1 MVISL
6 FGSPDAFV
14 LDQQDQVVASEGHWV
29 WADEREG
36 HGPVEIRAEAEAGPL
51 APLYGG
57 RAEEAQ
63 AWSADVGGLRFVGID
78 NSHYQVTPEQTRV
91 LQTALELQ
99 PEEGQEVSSSQPAG
113 ATIPGSHHNPREAA
127 AVLTASGGAGSVRG
141 NSDGAHPSL
150 DPRAPCLHGGRRR
163 PH

>member
-1 MVISL
+1 MLWPCTDGVGQPRL
-6 FGSPDAFV
+6 CQGNHDWNFGSPDAFV
-14 LDQQDQVVASEGHWV
+14 LDEQDQVVASEGHWV

-51 APLYGG
+51 APLYDG

-99 PEEGQEVSSSQPAG
+99 PEEGQEVSPFPTAAG
-113 ATIPGSHHNPREAA
+113 HIPRQ
-127 AVLTASGGAGSVRG
+127 L
-141 NSDGAHPSL
+141 L
-150 DPRAPCLHGGRRR
+150 LC
-163 PH
+163 